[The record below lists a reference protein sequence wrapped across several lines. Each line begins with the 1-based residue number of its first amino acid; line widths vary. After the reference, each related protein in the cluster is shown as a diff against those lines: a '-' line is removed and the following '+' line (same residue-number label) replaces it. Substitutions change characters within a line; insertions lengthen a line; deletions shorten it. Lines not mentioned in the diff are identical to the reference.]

1 MNSAV
6 AKTHFIASLS
16 PPIHRAL
23 ALISLADSADT
34 DPLACAQFSR
44 KAQKNSVLSRS
55 EFSGYLAAESAR
67 RRA

>member
-34 DPLACAQFSR
+34 DPLACAFSR
-44 KAQKNSVLSRS
+44 KAQKNFVLSRS